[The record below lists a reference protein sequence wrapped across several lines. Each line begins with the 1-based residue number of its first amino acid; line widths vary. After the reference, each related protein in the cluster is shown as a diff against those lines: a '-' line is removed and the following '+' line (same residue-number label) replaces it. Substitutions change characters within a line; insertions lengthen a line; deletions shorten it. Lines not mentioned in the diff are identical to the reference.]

1 MCPDLLDCSSCHRR
15 TPPNARCGATQSATA
30 SGFSPLPSDV
40 FAERGLDV
48 TMHDIAAHA
57 GLGVGTAYRRFA
69 NKQEIIEALFE
80 QRLDRVAALANEAL
94 REPDAWRGLATY
106 LERVLQLQLE
116 DRGLTDI
123 INNPHLG
130 QDRADEATQ
139 PHHATAHAIVE
150 RARDQ
155 GTLRRDFR
163 HTDIIFLQ
171 YALGALMDRTRH
183 TQPVLYRRYLTMFL
197 DGIRTDRAPLTHLP
211 VNPLSVD
218 QTQAAMKRGR
228 KDFHHLDPTPGH

>member
-1 MCPDLLDCSSCHRR
+1 MPPEDTTERPLRRDAERNRERLL
-15 TPPNARCGATQSATA
+15 AAA
-30 SGFSPLPSDV
+30 SDV

-130 QDRADEATQ
+130 QDRADEARNRIT
-139 PHHATAHAIVE
+139 PLLDAIVE

-155 GTLRRDFR
+155 GTLRRDFST
-163 HTDIIFLQ
+163 TDIIFLQ

-183 TQPVLYRRYLTMFL
+183 TQPALYRRYLTMFL

-218 QTQAAMKRGR
+218 ETQATMSP
-228 KDFHHLDPTPGH
+228 HHSRVRAAGNQ